1 MRGQLSAAAEAGA
14 TAETAAKFLAR
25 ASAERQVD
33 RRMNRT
39 DRLVAMV
46 LYLQGRRVVRACELA
61 EHFEV
66 TERTVYRDISAL
78 SEAGVPIAGEAGV
91 GYTLM
96 KGYHLPPVMF
106 TAEEASSL
114 FVGGELVK
122 QFTDPSLH
130 APMTTALD
138 KLRAVLPRESQDH
151 VDRLVRGTLVL
162 GRGFGPN
169 QDPATQ
175 PMLLPVQQGVVQRR
189 VLRMSYRGGAR
200 AEETQRDVEPLGVVF
215 YGGAWYL
222 VAWCRLRGDLRH
234 FRIDRIKRLEL
245 RSERFEPRPDFNL
258 AEHMRRDDEPRNAL
272 PARVWFA
279 RVAQEKARRESYATL
294 VPEKERGD
302 GHEFSLYTMS
312 LEWMAKWLLS
322 FGTTAEALEPP
333 RLRELVREEAERL
346 ARLHR

>member
-1 MRGQLSAAAEAGA
+1 
-14 TAETAAKFLAR
+14 
-25 ASAERQVD
+25 
-33 RRMNRT
+33 
-39 DRLVAMV
+39 MV

-61 EHFEV
+61 DHFEV
-66 TERTVYRDISAL
+66 TERTIYRDISAL

-130 APMTTALD
+130 VPMTSALD

-162 GRGFGPN
+162 GKGFGPS
-169 QDPATQ
+169 QDPAMQ

-189 VLRMSYRGGAR
+189 VLRLMYRGRAR
-200 AEETQRDVEPLGVVF
+200 DDDTQRDVEPLGVVF
-215 YGGAWYL
+215 YGGAWYM
-222 VAWCRLRGDLRH
+222 VAWCRLRQDLRH

-245 RSERFEPRPDFNL
+245 RSERFEPRADFNL
-258 AEHMRRDDEPRNAL
+258 AEHMAREDEPRNAL
-272 PARVWFA
+272 PVKIWFA
-279 RVAQEKARRESYATL
+279 RLVQDKAKRESYATL
-294 VPEKERGD
+294 VQEKERDG

-312 LEWMAKWLLS
+312 LEWTAKWLLS
-322 FGTTAEALEPP
+322 FGTLAEAMEPP
-333 RLRELVREEAERL
+333 RLRQLVREEAERIMQRH
-346 ARLHR
+346 AAD

>member
-1 MRGQLSAAAEAGA
+1 
-14 TAETAAKFLAR
+14 
-25 ASAERQVD
+25 
-33 RRMNRT
+33 MNRT

-46 LYLQGRRVVRACELA
+46 LYLQGRRVVRASELA

-66 TERTVYRDISAL
+66 TERTVYRDVAAL

-106 TAEEASSL
+106 TAEEASAL

-130 APMTTALD
+130 APMSTALD

-189 VLRMSYRGGAR
+189 VLRLAYRGNAR
-200 AEETQRDVEPLGVVF
+200 AEETLRDVEPLGVVF
-215 YGGAWYL
+215 HSGAWYL
-222 VAWCRLRGDLRH
+222 VAWCRLREDFRH
-234 FRIDRIKRLEL
+234 FRIDRIRRLEL
-245 RSERFEPRPDFNL
+245 RSERFAARPDFNL
-258 AEHMRRDDEPRNAL
+258 AEHMRREEEPDNVV
-272 PARVWFA
+272 PARVWLA
-279 RVAQEKARRESYATL
+279 RVAQDKARRESYATL
-294 VPEKERGD
+294 VPERERD
-302 GHEFSLYTMS
+302 GGCEFSLYTMS
-312 LEWMAKWLLS
+312 LEWLARWLLA
-322 FGTTAEALEPP
+322 FGPNAEALEPP
-333 RLRELVREEAERL
+333 RLRALVRAEAEKMA
-346 ARLHR
+346 ARHGSRKVS

>member
-1 MRGQLSAAAEAGA
+1 MPPVAHG
-14 TAETAAKFLAR
+14 KILAR
-25 ASAERQVD
+25 ARAGRQ
-33 RRMNRT
+33 RHRFMNRT

-46 LYLQGRRVVRACELA
+46 LYLQGRRVVRAAELA

-66 TERTVYRDISAL
+66 TERTVYRDVAAL

-122 QFTDPSLH
+122 GFTDPSLH

-151 VDRLVRGTLVL
+151 VDRLVRSTVVMGK
-162 GRGFGPN
+162 GFGPN

-189 VLRMSYRGGAR
+189 VLRLTYRGNSR
-200 AEETQRDVEPLGVVF
+200 ADETDRDVEPLGVVF

-222 VAWCRLRGDLRH
+222 VAWCRLRVDLRH
-234 FRIDRIKRLEL
+234 FRIDRIRRLEL
-245 RSERFEPRPDFNL
+245 RSERFAARPDFNL
-258 AEHMRRDDEPRNAL
+258 VEHLKQNSDQRDTL

-279 RVAQEKARRESYATL
+279 RNVQERARRESYATL
-294 VPEKERGD
+294 VEECQRD
-302 GHEFSLYTMS
+302 GGTEFSLYTYS
-312 LEWMAKWLLS
+312 LEWMARWILS
-322 FGTTAEALEPP
+322 FGTCAEAVAPAK
-333 RLRELVREEAERL
+333 LRELVRTEAGRI
-346 ARLHR
+346 AQRHA